1 MAGNI
6 KGITIEFRGDTTK
19 LEKAISTV
27 SKESRSLDTQLKQ
40 VNNALKFNP
49 KNAELWAQKQD
60 ILTRKVKS
68 TEEQL
73 GLLKQ
78 KEQALKDAGVDEHSE
93 EWQKVRREIITTE
106 SKLKHYNG
114 ELSKTSQQ
122 GSKLGIASQKL
133 QSMGAA
139 CTKAGKALAPLS
151 AAAAGLVASF
161 AGAAVK
167 AGQFAD
173 DINTLS
179 KQTGIST
186 KELQM
191 YAATADLVDVSVETM
206 AKSHQKLKRS
216 MLTAKEGGESL
227 QYFEQLGIQVTD
239 ADGNLRDANDVF
251 GETIKALGSMENE
264 TERDALA
271 MQIFGKSASELNPLI
286 EDSGATYEKVA
297 KMMDEYGLQPLS
309 EEDLATANE
318 FKDSLDTLKLLF
330 NQVVAIVGTKVA
342 KALQPF
348 MESLKSIAARVAEII
363 ANMDEKTLAIILG
376 IASAVALLA
385 PALMG
390 IGAVLTMVGKA
401 ISTVTTI
408 VGGLS
413 KAMAFLAANP
423 IVLLIAAIVAVV
435 AAIIYFWNT
444 SEDFRK
450 FWIALWTKIQ
460 TKVLSTVKAIKTFFV
475 SLWTG
480 IKAVWNGAV
489 AFFTG
494 LWGRIKAVF
503 SGVKTWFGNL
513 FAGAWQAIKEKFASW
528 GAFWSGLWTSV
539 KEKFGA
545 IGTSISSA
553 ISTALKGGL
562 NAVISKVENIINGG
576 IDLINGAINL
586 VNSIPLI
593 GGHVGKLSRLSLP
606 RLAEG
611 GVLRGAQ
618 TVIAGED
625 GPEAIIPLD
634 RLFDELRKLYGKG
647 NCGGGDINIYVNGGN
662 ADAATI
668 AAEVER
674 RLIAAQK
681 RRRLAWQ

>member
-1 MAGNI
+1 
-6 KGITIEFRGDTTK
+6 
-19 LEKAISTV
+19 
-27 SKESRSLDTQLKQ
+27 
-40 VNNALKFNP
+40 
-49 KNAELWAQKQD
+49 
-60 ILTRKVKS
+60 
-68 TEEQL
+68 
-73 GLLKQ
+73 
-78 KEQALKDAGVDEHSE
+78 
-93 EWQKVRREIITTE
+93 
-106 SKLKHYNG
+106 
-114 ELSKTSQQ
+114 
-122 GSKLGIASQKL
+122 
-133 QSMGAA
+133 
-139 CTKAGKALAPLS
+139 
-151 AAAAGLVASF
+151 
-161 AGAAVK
+161 
-167 AGQFAD
+167 
-173 DINTLS
+173 
-179 KQTGIST
+179 
-186 KELQM
+186 M
-191 YAATADLVDVSVETM
+191 YAATADLVDVSVEAM
-206 AKSHQKLKRS
+206 AKSHQKLKSS
-216 MLTAKEGGESL
+216 MLTAKDGGASL
-227 QYFEQLGIQVTD
+227 QYFEQLGISVTD
-239 ADGNLRDANDVF
+239 ADGNLRSANDVF
-251 GETIKALGSMENE
+251 GETIKALGSMENA

-271 MQIFGKSASELNPLI
+271 MKIFGKSASELNPLI

-318 FKDSLDTLKLLF
+318 FNDSLDTLKLLF

-342 KALQPF
+342 KALQPL
-348 MESLKSIAARVAEII
+348 MESLKGIAAKVAEVV

-475 SLWTG
+475 NLWTG

-489 AFFTG
+489 SFFTG
-494 LWGRIKAVF
+494 LWNRIKGVF
-503 SGVKTWFGNL
+503 SGVKTWFANL
-513 FAGAWQAIKEKFASW
+513 FAGAWAAIKEKFAGWAS
-528 GAFWSGLWTSV
+528 FWSGLWSGI
-539 KEKFGA
+539 KEKFGS
-545 IGTSISSA
+545 IGTSIAGA
-553 ISTALKGGL
+553 ISSTLKAGL
-562 NAVISKVENIINGG
+562 NGVISQIENVINGG
-576 IDLINGAINL
+576 IGLINGAITLANL
-586 VNSIPLI
+586 LPGVN
-593 GGHVGKLSRLSLP
+593 VGKLDRINLP

-618 TVIAGED
+618 TVIAGEA

-634 RLFDELRKLYGKG
+634 RLFDEMHKMTEKMSGG
-647 NCGGGDINIYVNGGN
+647 TGGGIVVNVYGGN

>member
-27 SKESRSLDTQLKQ
+27 SKESRSLDSQLKQ

-68 TEEQL
+68 TQEQL
-73 GLLKQ
+73 TLLRK

-114 ELSKTSQQ
+114 ELSKTAQQ

-151 AAAAGLVASF
+151 AAAAGLVTSF

-173 DINTLS
+173 DITTLS
-179 KQTGIST
+179 SQTGIST

-191 YAATADLVDVSVETM
+191 YAATADLVDVSVEAM
-206 AKSHQKLKRS
+206 AKSHQKLKS
-216 MLTAKEGGESL
+216 TMLTAKDGGASL
-227 QYFEQLGIQVTD
+227 QYFEQLGISVTD
-239 ADGNLRDANDVF
+239 ADGNLRSANDVF
-251 GETIKALGSMENE
+251 GETIKALGEMENE

-271 MQIFGKSASELNPLI
+271 MKIFGKSASELNPLI
-286 EDSGATYEKVA
+286 EDSGETYRQVTE
-297 KMMDEYGLQPLS
+297 MMDEYGLQPLS
-309 EEDLATANE
+309 DEDLATANE
-318 FKDSLDTLKLLF
+318 FNDSLDTMKLLF

-342 KALQPF
+342 KVLQPL
-348 MESLKSIAARVAEII
+348 MESLKGIAAKVAQVI

-376 IASAVALLA
+376 IASAVALLS
-385 PALMG
+385 PALMAL
-390 IGAVLTMVGKA
+390 GAVLTYLGHT
-401 ISTVTTI
+401 ITI
-408 VGGLS
+408 VSTIIGGLS
-413 KAMAFLAANP
+413 KALAFLAANP
-423 IVLLIAAIVAVV
+423 IVLLIAAIVAAV
-435 AAIIYFWNT
+435 AAFIYFWNT

-475 SLWTG
+475 NLWTG

-489 AFFTG
+489 SFFTG
-494 LWGRIKAVF
+494 LWNRIKGVF
-503 SGVKTWFGNL
+503 SGVKTWFANL
-513 FAGAWQAIKEKFASW
+513 FSGAWTAIKEKFAGWAS
-528 GAFWSGLWTSV
+528 FWSGLWSSV
-539 KEKFGA
+539 KDKFGS
-545 IGTSISSA
+545 IGTSIAGA
-553 ISTALKGGL
+553 ISGALKAGL
-562 NAVISKVENIINGG
+562 NGVISQVENIINGG
-576 IDLINGAINL
+576 INLINGAISLANL
-586 VNSIPLI
+586 LPGVN
-593 GGHVGKLSRLSLP
+593 VGKLGRINLP

-618 TVIAGED
+618 TVIAGEA

-634 RLFDELRKLYGKG
+634 RLFDEMHKMTEKMSGG
-647 NCGGGDINIYVNGGN
+647 NGGGVVVNVYGGN

>member
-68 TEEQL
+68 TQEQL

-114 ELSKTSQQ
+114 ELSKTAQQ

-216 MLTAKEGGESL
+216 MLTAKEGGDSL

-318 FKDSLDTLKLLF
+318 FKDSLDTMKLIF

-342 KALQPF
+342 KALQPL
-348 MESLKSIAARVAEII
+348 MESLKGIAAKVAEVV

-423 IVLLIAAIVAVV
+423 IVLIIAGIVALV
-435 AAIIYFWNT
+435 AAFIYLWNT

-450 FWIALWTKIQ
+450 FWIALFTRIQ

-475 SLWTG
+475 NLWTG

-489 AFFTG
+489 SFFTG
-494 LWGRIKAVF
+494 LWNRIKGVF

-513 FAGAWQAIKEKFASW
+513 FAGAWAAIKEKFAGW
-528 GAFWSGLWTSV
+528 AAFWSGLWQGV
-539 KEKFGA
+539 KDKFGT
-545 IGTSISSA
+545 IGTSIAGA
-553 ISTALKGGL
+553 ISSTLKAGL
-562 NAVISKVENIINGG
+562 NGVISQIENVINGG
-576 IDLINGAINL
+576 IGLINGAISLANL
-586 VNSIPLI
+586 LPGVN
-593 GGHVGKLSRLSLP
+593 VGKLGRINLP

-618 TVIAGED
+618 TVIAGEA

-634 RLFDELRKLYGKG
+634 RLFDEMHKMTEKMSGG
-647 NCGGGDINIYVNGGN
+647 NGGGVVVNVYGGN